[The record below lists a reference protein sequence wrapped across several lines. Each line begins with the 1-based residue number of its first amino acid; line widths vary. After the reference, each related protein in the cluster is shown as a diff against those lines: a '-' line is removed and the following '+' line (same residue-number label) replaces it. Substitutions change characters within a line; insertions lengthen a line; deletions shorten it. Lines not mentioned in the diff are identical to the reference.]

1 MRLREL
7 KILVEKISRRLK
19 WLMKLMMLMELMLRH
34 EHLILMMMMMRL
46 IKFGSLR
53 MNILWYKILT
63 LITSLFKLSGRL
75 LRIEHSLH
83 PFVVFLW
90 ALNVHAVL
98 NFEIDV
104 IYRWCVLLMLI
115 AVMRKR
121 RYLLSLDLSTFTF
134 ILFYLTRFNLCVM
147 RSDLVTTRSSRFKGF
162 IFELYLFYNWLFR
175 DLLLL

>member
-7 KILVEKISRRLK
+7 KILVEKIGRRLK
-19 WLMKLMMLMELMLRH
+19 RLMKLMMLMELMLRH
-34 EHLILMMMMMRL
+34 EHLILMMMRL

-63 LITSLFKLSGRL
+63 LITSFFKLRGSL
-75 LRIEHSLH
+75 LRFEHALH

-98 NFEIDV
+98 NFKIDV
-104 IYRWCVLLMLI
+104 IYRWCMLLMLI
-115 AVMRKR
+115 AVMRKK
-121 RYLLSLDLSTFTF
+121 RYLLSLDLSTFAF

-147 RSDLVTTRSSRFKGF
+147 RSDLVTTSSSRFQGLVF
-162 IFELYLFYNWLFR
+162 
-175 DLLLL
+175 